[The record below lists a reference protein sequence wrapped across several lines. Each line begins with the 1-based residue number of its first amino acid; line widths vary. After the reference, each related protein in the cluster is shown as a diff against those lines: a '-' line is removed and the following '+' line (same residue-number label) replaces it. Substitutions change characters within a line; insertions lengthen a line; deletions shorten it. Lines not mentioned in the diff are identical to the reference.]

1 MVETFIPAVIAFVV
15 GAIAGAGWA
24 ILGWAKSG
32 EAFESKKF
40 ALGIVTGVIAAV
52 VLTLANVASIV
63 NIQDPTQQLY
73 ALIGLVLAIGGA
85 DTLRTGISGAIA
97 NRAVEEK
104 PTP

>member
-24 ILGWAKSG
+24 VLGWAKSG
-32 EAFESKKF
+32 DAFEAKKF
-40 ALGIVTGVIAAV
+40 VLGIVTGVIAAV
-52 VLTLANVASIV
+52 VLTLAQVASIV
-63 NIQDPTQQLY
+63 NITDPTQQLY

-97 NRAVEEK
+97 NRALEEK
-104 PTP
+104 PTS